1 MEYSYN
7 FRIYPTPSQIKQ
19 IQQTFGS
26 VRFVYNYYLTKRK
39 ELFEQS
45 HETFNYYDCAKDL
58 TNLKKELEW
67 LQIPDSTALQ
77 SSLKHLDIAFQ
88 NFFRGIKKNQQI
100 GFPKYKS
107 RKNHAKSYESK
118 CNGKKIEIFENK
130 IKLPKLGFVK
140 CKVSKRVKG
149 KILHAVVSQRP
160 SGKYYVSV
168 CCTNV
173 DIEPLLKT
181 EKACGIDVGI
191 KDLMILSDGTKI
203 CNHKYLSK
211 SEKRLVR
218 LQRQLSRKPSDSK
231 RHEKARIKVARLHEH
246 VANQRRDTIQKATT
260 KIIHDFDIICI
271 EDLNTKGMLRNHR
284 LAKSISDACF
294 GEIRR
299 ELEYK
304 AQLYGKQVIKIDRF
318 FPSSQ
323 TCSCCGFKWEKLKD
337 LSIRSWTC
345 PSCKTQ
351 HDRDINAS
359 INILKEGLK
368 LVS

>member
-1 MEYSYN
+1 MEYSYK

-39 ELFEQS
+39 EWFEQN
-45 HETFNYYDCAKDL
+45 HETFNYYDCSKDL

-67 LQIPDSTALQ
+67 LQIPDCTALQ
-77 SSLKHLDIAFQ
+77 SSLKNLDIAFQ
-88 NFFRGIKKNQQI
+88 NFFRGIKKNQHI

-107 RKNHAKSYESK
+107 RKNCAKSYESK
-118 CNGKKIEIFENK
+118 CSGKTIEIIGNK

-140 CKVSKRVKG
+140 CKVSKQVKG

-168 CCTNV
+168 CCTNADV
-173 DIEPLLKT
+173 EPFSKT
-181 EKACGIDVGI
+181 EKSCGIDIGV
-191 KDLMILSDGTKI
+191 KNLMTLSNGTKI
-203 CNHKYLSK
+203 QNHKYLNK
-211 SEKRLVR
+211 AEKRLAR

-231 RHEKARIKVARLHEH
+231 NHEKARIKVARLHEH

-260 KIIHDFDIICI
+260 KIVRDFDIVCI
-271 EDLNTKGMLRNHR
+271 EDLNTKGMVRDHR
-284 LAKSISDACF
+284 LAKAISDACF
-294 GEIRR
+294 GEIKR

-304 AQLYGKQVIKIDRF
+304 AQWYGKHVIKIDRF

-323 TCSCCGFKWEKLKD
+323 MCSCCGFKLEKLKD
-337 LSIRSWTC
+337 LSIRSWIC
-345 PSCKTQ
+345 PSCQTQ

-359 INILKEGLK
+359 INILREGLK

>member
-39 ELFEQS
+39 EQFEQN
-45 HETFNYYDCAKDL
+45 HETFNYYNCANDL

-67 LQIPDSTALQ
+67 LKISDSTALQ

-88 NFFRGIKKNQQI
+88 NFFRGIKKNQHI
-100 GFPKYKS
+100 SFPKYKS
-107 RKNHAKSYESK
+107 RKNRAKSYESK
-118 CNGKKIEIFENK
+118 CTGKSIEITGNK

-140 CKVSKRVKG
+140 CKVSKQVKG
-149 KILHAVVSQRP
+149 KILHAIVSQRP

-173 DIEPLLKT
+173 DVKPILKT
-181 EKACGIDVGI
+181 EKSCGIDIGI
-191 KDLMILSDGTKI
+191 KDLMILSDGTMI
-203 CNHKYLSK
+203 QNHKYLNK

-231 RHEKARIKVARLHEH
+231 NHEKARIKVARLHEH

-260 KIIHDFDIICI
+260 QIVRDFDIICI
-271 EDLNTKGMLRNHR
+271 EDLNIKEMVKNHK
-284 LAKSISDACF
+284 LAKFIIDACF
-294 GEIRR
+294 GEIKR

-304 AQLYGKQVIKIDRF
+304 AQWYGKQVIKIDRF

-345 PSCKTQ
+345 PACRTQ

-359 INILKEGLK
+359 INILREGLK